1 MKDKSKVKR
10 ARGKGD
16 VKEQFLIRS
25 RLKDHQNNFVR
36 ITTIPVSVPRLKGS
50 PVINFDLY
58 YKLKIIN

>member
-25 RLKDHQNNFVR
+25 RLKDHQNNFLS
-36 ITTIPVSVPRLKGS
+36 ITTIPLLSVPRLKGS
-50 PVINFDLY
+50 PVINFDFY
-58 YKLKIIN
+58 FKLKNY

>member
-1 MKDKSKVKR
+1 MKDKSKIKR

-25 RLKDHQNNFVR
+25 RLK
-36 ITTIPVSVPRLKGS
+36 GS

-58 YKLKIIN
+58 YKLKIDVLYYNN